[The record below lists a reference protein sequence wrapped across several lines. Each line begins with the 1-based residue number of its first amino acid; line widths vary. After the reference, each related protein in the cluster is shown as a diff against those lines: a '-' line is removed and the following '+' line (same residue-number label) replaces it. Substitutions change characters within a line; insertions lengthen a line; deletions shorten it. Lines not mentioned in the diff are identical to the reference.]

1 MFASLRFIS
10 RNRAQGEQVETD
22 KTGANMLDLETELG
36 NGTQN
41 FQQMLQNEGC
51 GGIDDC
57 INREMTGKFAG
68 DIAVSSN

>member
-10 RNRAQGEQVETD
+10 RNRAQDEQVETD

-36 NGTQN
+36 NSTQN

-68 DIAVSSN
+68 DISVSSN

>member
-1 MFASLRFIS
+1 
-10 RNRAQGEQVETD
+10 
-22 KTGANMLDLETELG
+22 MLDIETELE
-36 NGTQN
+36 NGPQN

-68 DIAVSSN
+68 DMSLPSN

>member
-1 MFASLRFIS
+1 MLASLRFIS

-22 KTGANMLDLETELG
+22 KTGANMVDLKTKLK
-36 NGTQN
+36 NGGQN
-41 FQQMLQNEGC
+41 FWQMLQNEGC

-68 DIAVSSN
+68 DMAMSSN

>member
-1 MFASLRFIS
+1 
-10 RNRAQGEQVETD
+10 
-22 KTGANMLDLETELG
+22 MLDLETELG